1 MEKFPMIRALIAVVA
16 VTVGVGAVVA
26 QDLAADRK
34 AVMKAS
40 GKNMVALSKMIKGDD
55 PYNQATVD
63 AALAQFDDK
72 AKRLVSLFPE
82 SAKASVAGSGFSAS
96 PKIWDNKAG
105 FEAEVAKFGAA
116 VTKAKATVKNLDT
129 LKAEQPAINA
139 VCTSCHEGYRV
150 RN

>member
-1 MEKFPMIRALIAVVA
+1 MIRALIAVVA
-16 VTVGVGAVVA
+16 VTAGIGAVVA

-34 AVMKAS
+34 TVMRAS
-40 GKNMVALSKMIKGDD
+40 GKNMVALSKMVRGDD

-72 AKRLVSLFPE
+72 AKRLNSLFPE

-96 PKIWDNKAG
+96 PKIWENKAG
-105 FEAEVAKFGAA
+105 WEAEIAKFGAA
-116 VTKAKATVKNLDT
+116 VTKAKASVKDLDT
-129 LKAEQPAINA
+129 LKAAQPEINA
-139 VCTSCHEGYRV
+139 VCNSCHETYRV